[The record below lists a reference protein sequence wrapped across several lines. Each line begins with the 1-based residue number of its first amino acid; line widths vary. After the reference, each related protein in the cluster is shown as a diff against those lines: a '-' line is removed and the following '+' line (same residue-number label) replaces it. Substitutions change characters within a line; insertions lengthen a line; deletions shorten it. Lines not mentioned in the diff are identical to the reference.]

1 MFHWRQWI
9 SGFSAVV
16 FCVGLL
22 WAAVLLGR
30 PGAALAE
37 EYGESLLDIAPLEL
51 MQKETPFTDEELVR
65 YLADYK
71 AAKAM
76 DDTEAG
82 EYFASRGWRYER
94 LVYIT
99 VKIALGLEA
108 LQSDGASPFK
118 DVPKDLRPT
127 KAEQKLIKSHAAEIE
142 KIFIVEH

>member
-1 MFHWRQWI
+1 MFHWRQWV
-9 SGFSAVV
+9 SGFYAVV
-16 FCVGLL
+16 FCAGLL
-22 WAAVLLGR
+22 WAAVLLGC
-30 PGAALAE
+30 PGVALAE

-51 MQKETPFTDEELVR
+51 MQKEAPFTDEELVR

-71 AAKAM
+71 AARAM
-76 DDTEAG
+76 TDTEAG
-82 EYFASRGWRYER
+82 EYFASRGWRDAR

-108 LQSDGASPFK
+108 LQGGGSSSLK
-118 DVPKDLRPT
+118 DIPKDLRPT

>member
-1 MFHWRQWI
+1 MLGLRRHMLNFYI
-9 SGFSAVV
+9 PVM
-16 FCVGLL
+16 CVGLF
-22 WAAVLLGR
+22 WS
-30 PGAALAE
+30 AALLARPAAAQAE
-37 EYGESLLDIAPLEL
+37 DYGESLLDIAPLEL

-82 EYFASRGWRYER
+82 EYFASRGWRDER